1 MSETTVSVHQPN
13 FLPWLKLLDKIL
25 ASDVY
30 IAYDTAQ
37 YTKTEYHARQKV
49 KTHTGPIWLTVP
61 LRHVRDT
68 RQLIKDLRIDNSQ
81 PFRRR
86 HLKVLRMSY
95 QSTPYFDEIFPLIQ
109 DTYARD
115 HDYLVDL
122 NLELI
127 GAFCSYLNASVP
139 IVRAS
144 TLPHDGDK
152 TERLVQLIRAVGGS
166 EHLTS
171 TIGGD
176 HQDVDWGPFHR
187 AGIALRSQQ
196 FEHPEYD
203 QIGREFV
210 PHLAAVDMLFACG
223 PATAEILASR
233 RRLVRVD
240 PARLHDARRVQVR

>member
-1 MSETTVSVHQPN
+1 PAAWERGQRGGRRRVRGAAGAVLTIRWASGPYAKGERMLVSVHQPN

-68 RQLIKDLRIDNSQ
+68 RQLIKDVRIDNSQ

-86 HLKVLRMSY
+86 QLKVLRMSY

-144 TLPHDGDK
+144 TLP
-152 TERLVQLIRAVGGS
+152 
-166 EHLTS
+166 
-171 TIGGD
+171 
-176 HQDVDWGPFHR
+176 
-187 AGIALRSQQ
+187 
-196 FEHPEYD
+196 
-203 QIGREFV
+203 
-210 PHLAAVDMLFACG
+210 
-223 PATAEILASR
+223 
-233 RRLVRVD
+233 
-240 PARLHDARRVQVR
+240 